1 MSTLVVILQFLLSL
15 TILVV
20 FHEFGHFLMAKLFK
34 VRVEKFYLFFN
45 PGFTLFKHKSKKS
58 DTEYGIGWLPLG
70 GYVKLAG
77 MIDESLDQEQMKRD
91 PQPWEFRTK
100 PAWQRLLIMVMGVV
114 FNFILALFI
123 YFMIAFHYGETY
135 IPFKNM
141 TDGMAFNEY
150 AQSIGFRNGDILLR
164 TDSKELVRLDDESM
178 HALLEAKT
186 VWVLRDSVETAIQI
200 PEDFAEKI
208 IESNSMF
215 LGINYPFEVDSVMPD
230 SRAMRAGLLKGDRV
244 VSYIDTSFQDSV
256 RKSDVFSLIAM
267 FNKNKNVPI
276 SITVRRKNT
285 LGHLVVTPDADG
297 KIGVAMRGP
306 GSFFKYETVTY
317 GFFESI
323 SVGVEKGFGRLFN
336 YVGDMK
342 YVFTPAGAKNIGGFV
357 TIGSLFPY
365 PFNARIFWEITAFL
379 SLILAFMNI
388 LPIPA
393 LDGGHVMF
401 LAYEV
406 ITKKKPS
413 QNVMVK
419 AQIIGMVLLFA
430 LMLYANLND
439 VFRTL

>member
-1 MSTLVVILQFLLSL
+1 
-15 TILVV
+15 
-20 FHEFGHFLMAKLFK
+20 
-34 VRVEKFYLFFN
+34 
-45 PGFTLFKHKSKKS
+45 
-58 DTEYGIGWLPLG
+58 
-70 GYVKLAG
+70 
-77 MIDESLDQEQMKRD
+77 
-91 PQPWEFRTK
+91 
-100 PAWQRLLIMVMGVV
+100 MGVV

-141 TDGMAFNEY
+141 TEGMAFSEY

-164 TDSKELVRLDDESM
+164 TDSKELVKLDDESM

-186 VWVLRDSVETAIQI
+186 VWVLRDSVETAIQM

-230 SRAMRAGLLKGDRV
+230 SRAMRAGLMKGDRFV
-244 VSYIDTSFQDSV
+244 TYTDTSCHDSV
-256 RKSDVFSLIAM
+256 KKANVFSMIAM
-267 FNKNKNVPI
+267 FDKSKNIPI
-276 SITVRRKNT
+276 PVTVRRNDT
-285 LGHLVVTPDADG
+285 LTQLLVTPDVKG
-297 KIGVAMRGP
+297 KIGVSMKGAGA
-306 GSFFKYETVTY
+306 FYEYETIKY
-317 GFFESI
+317 GLLESV
-323 SVGVEKGFGRLFN
+323 SVGVNRGIGRLFN

-342 YVFTPAGAKNIGGFV
+342 YVFSPAGAKSVGGFV
-357 TIGSLFPY
+357 MIGSLFPY

-379 SLILAFMNI
+379 SVILAFMNI

-419 AQIIGMVLLFA
+419 AQIIGMTILLA
-430 LMLYANLND
+430 LVLYANLND
-439 VFRTL
+439 VFRAL

>member
-1 MSTLVVILQFLLSL
+1 MSTLVVILQFFLSL

-45 PGFTLFKHKSKKS
+45 PVFSLFKYKSKKS

-77 MIDESLDQEQMKRD
+77 MIDESLDQEQMKKD

-114 FNFILALFI
+114 FNFILALLI
-123 YFMIAFHYGETY
+123 YTMIAFHYGDSF
-135 IPFKNM
+135 IPLKNM
-141 TDGMAFNEY
+141 TEGMAFNEY
-150 AQSIGFRNGDILLR
+150 AQKVGFRNGDILLR
-164 TDSKELVRLDDESM
+164 ADSEELIRLDDKTIHLM
-178 HALLEAKT
+178 MEAKT
-186 VWVLRDSVETAIQI
+186 VWVLRDGKEVAINM

-208 IESNSMF
+208 IEGKSMF
-215 LGINYPFEVDSVMPD
+215 LDVNYPYVIDSVMPE
-230 SRAMRAGLLKGDRV
+230 SRAMRAGLMRGDSI
-244 VSYIDTSFQDSV
+244 VSYIDASCVDSV
-256 RKSDVFSLIAM
+256 KKADVFSMVSMYDKCRNI
-267 FNKNKNVPI
+267 PI
-276 SITVRRKNT
+276 PIIVSRNDT
-285 LGHLVVTPDADG
+285 LTRLLLTPNEKG
-297 KIGVAMRGP
+297 KIGVSMKGP
-306 GSFFKYETVTY
+306 AAFYKVEKVNY
-317 GFFESI
+317 GLLESV
-323 SVGVEKGFGRLFN
+323 SVGVKRGFGRLFS

-342 YVFTPAGAKNIGGFV
+342 YVFSAAGAKSVGGFV
-357 TIGSLFPY
+357 SIGSLFPY

-379 SLILAFMNI
+379 SVILAFMNI

-401 LAYEV
+401 LVYEV

-419 AQIIGMVLLFA
+419 AQIIGMILLFA

-439 VFRTL
+439 FRGL

>member
-77 MIDESLDQEQMKRD
+77 MIDESLDQEQMKKD

-114 FNFILALFI
+114 FNFIMALLI
-123 YFMIAFHYGETY
+123 YTMIAFHYGDSF
-135 IPFKNM
+135 IPLKNM
-141 TDGMAFNEY
+141 KEGMAFNEY
-150 AQSIGFRNGDILLR
+150 AQSIGFQNGDILLR
-164 TDSKELVRLDDESM
+164 ADSEELVRLDDKTIHLM
-178 HALLEAKT
+178 LEAKT
-186 VWVLRDSVETAIQI
+186 VWVLRDGKEVAINM

-208 IESNSMF
+208 IEGKKMF
-215 LGINYPFEVDSVMPD
+215 VDIDYPFVIDSVMPD
-230 SRAMRAGLLKGDRV
+230 SRAMRAGLMKGDRFV
-244 VSYIDTSFQDSV
+244 TYIDTSCHDSV
-256 RKSDVFSLIAM
+256 KKANVFSMISM
-267 FNKNKNVPI
+267 FDKSKNIPI
-276 SITVRRKNT
+276 PVTVRRNDT
-285 LGHLVVTPDADG
+285 LTQLLITPDVKG
-297 KIGVAMRGP
+297 KIGVVMKGP
-306 GSFFKYETVTY
+306 GAFYEYKSIKY
-317 GFFESI
+317 GLLESV
-323 SVGVEKGFGRLFN
+323 SVGVKRGFGRLFN

-342 YVFTPAGAKNIGGFV
+342 YVFSPAGAKSVGGFV

-379 SLILAFMNI
+379 SVILAFMNI

-401 LAYEV
+401 LSYEV

-419 AQIIGMVLLFA
+419 AQIIGMAILLA
-430 LMLYANLND
+430 LVLYANLND
-439 VFRTL
+439 VFRAL